1 MDGRV
6 LPEKRD
12 YQRIE
17 PSQKSR
23 QRLRERGFTWVLSSN
38 VSAVRTHKTDLYI
51 RFHNGSL
58 YKYPNRANLFEPMLG
73 SSSKGRFV
81 WNELRRKNVAYS
93 KVGAMPLEEDIQTE
107 DEEIMQPLID
117 RNIMES
123 LKIREDLTL
132 SKLFTYNVDDFDSM
146 ITAITSPNLL

>member
-1 MDGRV
+1 MEGTV

-38 VSAVRTHKTDLYI
+38 VSAVRTYEKDLYI

-58 YKYPNRANLFEPMLG
+58 YKYPNRANLFEPMLE

-93 KVGAMPLEEDIQTE
+93 KVGAMPLDEDVE
-107 DEEIMQPLID
+107 GSDLEIMQPLIGHELMKTLQQ
-117 RNIMES
+117 RELGVSISVMTVMELQS
-123 LKIREDLTL
+123 LQQMLI
-132 SKLFTYNVDDFDSM
+132 NVV
-146 ITAITSPNLL
+146 